1 MKTKT
6 LLFTLSAATL
16 LAAGSLSAKAAE
28 PSEGTWNYGYNVS
41 SAYSN
46 YHHGSK
52 SHSATVVNNNTG
64 RSGKDTQDP
73 GVWAK
78 ATVGRNLTEKCSFY
92 YNYW

>member
-16 LAAGSLSAKAAE
+16 IAAGGLSAKA
-28 PSEGTWNYGYNVS
+28 EGTWQYGYGIET
-41 SAYSN
+41 AYSN

-52 SHSATVVNNNTG
+52 SHSATVTNNNTG
-64 RSGKDTQDP
+64 RFGKDTQRP

-78 ATVGRNLTEKCSFY
+78 ATVGRNVLESCSFY